1 MKLINRNYAQ
11 RRARMVLP
19 QRMEFFDFG
28 PRGADEYRILYRASL
43 YSGRNPGVT
52 DEMTLTLAMLRCPD
66 NVAPETRTVSG
77 GEFSIG
83 RGPENDWVLADPERG
98 LSKRHCVI
106 GFQAGGWQVADCS
119 TNGTFLNREG
129 EPVGRGQTCDL
140 RDGDRL
146 RLGAYEI
153 EIHIE
158 PARQAQRPAAPS
170 DPFAQRRST
179 APPEMFALDPFGA
192 PPGRP
197 SGPFAPDPQFGEGAG
212 EDLFPSGLG
221 PASMSLP
228 ADYDPLA
235 PDPLAP
241 DPAGRE
247 FRGPVQ
253 SDHTPHIQ
261 DAFSP
266 PPARSVLPEDWDR
279 EINQQ
284 MPAPAYAATAEPRP
298 PATPLRATRT
308 AAVPAPVFLEP
319 AEAAEPVRPART
331 PTIAT
336 ATATAAS
343 PVTATSPVASQANND
358 LLAAFLRGAGVVG
371 LRPADPEAAMESL
384 GAAFRAVVAGLRQA
398 MIARAAIKGEFRI
411 EQTMIRSRGN
421 NPLKFSADD
430 EDALAALIGIGRHSD
445 MDAVAAVSDA
455 LRDIR
460 LHELATVAAMQSAVR
475 ALLAELDPARLR
487 QTAERALRLMTGQR
501 KADAWDAFEA
511 LHGRITQALTDDF
524 DSVFG
529 KSFARSYERAIGDIS
544 AKETGAP

>member
-1 MKLINRNYAQ
+1 
-11 RRARMVLP
+11 
-19 QRMEFFDFG
+19 
-28 PRGADEYRILYRASL
+28 
-43 YSGRNPGVT
+43 
-52 DEMTLTLAMLRCPD
+52 MTLTLAMLRCPD

-83 RGPENDWVLADPERG
+83 RGPDNDWVLADPERG
-98 LSKRHCVI
+98 LSKRHCVLA
-106 GFQAGGWQVADCS
+106 FQAGAWQVADCS

-153 EIHIE
+153 EVHIE
-158 PARQAQRPAAPS
+158 PERAAQRPAAQSDPFA

-179 APPEMFALDPFGA
+179 APPELFALDPFA
-192 PPGRP
+192 ASPGRTP
-197 SGPFAPDPQFGEGAG
+197 AGPFAPDPQFGQGAG
-212 EDLFPSGLG
+212 EDQFPAGLG
-221 PASMSLP
+221 PATMSLP

-235 PDPLAP
+235 PDPL
-241 DPAGRE
+241 DRE

-261 DAFSP
+261 HAFSP

-279 EINQQ
+279 EVNQQ
-284 MPAPAYAATAEPRP
+284 TPAPAQAATAEPRP
-298 PATPLRATRT
+298 PPTSRRASQAV
-308 AAVPAPVFLEP
+308 AAPPHLAVEPIRPAD
-319 AEAAEPVRPART
+319 PVRPAPRE
-331 PTIAT
+331 P
-336 ATATAAS
+336 ATATAAG
-343 PVTATSPVASQANND
+343 TAVAATAAPHTAIAAPRANSD
-358 LLAAFLRGAGVVG
+358 LLAAFLRGAGVAD
-371 LRPADPEAAMESL
+371 LRPADPAAAMEAL

-398 MIARAAIKGEFRI
+398 MIARAAVKGEFRI

-430 EDALAALIGIGRHSD
+430 EDALAALIGIGRHSE
-445 MDAVAAVSDA
+445 MDAVAAVADA

-475 ALLAELDPARLR
+475 ALLAEFDPARLR
-487 QTAERALRLMTGQR
+487 HAAEHSALRVMTGQR

-511 LHGRITQALTDDF
+511 LHARITQALTDDF

-529 KSFARSYERAIGDIS
+529 KAFARAYERAIGDIS
-544 AKETGAP
+544 AKEPGAS